1 MRRNG
6 VKIGSVAAAVAAAF
20 VLAAPG
26 VASAS
31 SYWNPPRDIV
41 RVIPPS
47 TTATVAPNVSLSDG
61 SAAIDVSLSDSVSA
75 SVS

>member
-6 VKIGSVAAAVAAAF
+6 VRIGSVAAAVAAALA
-20 VLAAPG
+20 LAAPG

-41 RVIPPS
+41 RLMPPPTS
-47 TTATVAPNVSLSDG
+47 PTVAPDVSLSD
-61 SAAIDVSLSDSVSA
+61 SSSIDVSLSD
-75 SVS
+75 